1 MTVTERYAWLRGRHR
16 CVGCTKRL
24 PDAWKKARCRK
35 CLTEQLGSE
44 RGKREFLRD
53 LAKRVESLEAWVR
66 SLLIPVEQSR
76 PIVKENNTVGGG

>member
-1 MTVTERYAWLRGRHR
+1 VTVTERYAWLRARHR

-24 PDAWKKARCRK
+24 PAEWRKARCRK
-35 CLTEQLGSE
+35 CLAEQLGSE
-44 RGKREFLRD
+44 RSKREFLRD

-76 PIVKENNTVGGG
+76 QIVKENNTVGGG